1 MGKRFNESLIKNRGK
16 DRLHTQHASTA
27 TTGYALHFVLNGI
40 AALEEAEQHFLAAQ
54 PILDA

>member
-27 TTGYALHFVLNGI
+27 TTGCALHFVLNRI
-40 AALEEAEQHFLAAQ
+40 AALVEAEQHFLAEL
-54 PILDA
+54 PISDA